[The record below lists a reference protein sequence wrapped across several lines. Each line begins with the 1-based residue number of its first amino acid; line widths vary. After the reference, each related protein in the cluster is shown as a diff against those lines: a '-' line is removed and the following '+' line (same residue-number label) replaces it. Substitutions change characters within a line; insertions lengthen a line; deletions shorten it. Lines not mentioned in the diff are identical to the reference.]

1 MRIRHFAIASALSL
15 AALVSAAPNA
25 LAQQAEAMKY
35 CKADVARLCPG
46 VQMGGGRIIACL
58 KEHKE
63 EMSIGCGKALQAM
76 KGEDGRLRTGAFAI
90 ARPRGR
96 ASLDALCRSE
106 PLADHLLALRP
117 QRPRA
122 IAVESIGA
130 HALG

>member
-1 MRIRHFAIASALSL
+1 MRIRHLALASALSL

-58 KEHKE
+58 KAHKE

-76 KGEDGRLRTGAFAI
+76 KAKMGT
-90 ARPRGR
+90 
-96 ASLDALCRSE
+96 
-106 PLADHLLALRP
+106 
-117 QRPRA
+117 
-122 IAVESIGA
+122 
-130 HALG
+130 